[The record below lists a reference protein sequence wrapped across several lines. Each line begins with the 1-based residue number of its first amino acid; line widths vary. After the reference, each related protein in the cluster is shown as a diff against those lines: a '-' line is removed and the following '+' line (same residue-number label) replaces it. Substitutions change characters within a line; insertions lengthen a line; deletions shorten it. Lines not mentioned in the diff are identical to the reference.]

1 MLLNHETELNL
12 HQMPINL
19 EGGYLDEQI
28 ALIPKGKRRI
38 FHTHLPYQL
47 LPKSAKNN
55 PNLKIVLMT
64 RSPLSTV
71 TSFYHFLKDFHNV
84 SDAAQIFDGNFDL
97 FFRRWIEGKLYFGD
111 WFQFHQDYWENLVK
125 PAARA
130 PSVVSPDS
138 DSSPSSSSSSS
149 SPFSSPSSSPSF
161 SPGCRTRCCQPSPSK
176 RLKKTVTPPSKAQLR
191 QTANLTLRLN
201 GQTGRVLREVSNIT
215 RDISTDSRCY
225 HLSFENLKDNFV
237 GAMAGLANF
246 LQCSQSTQ
254 FYQEIQD
261 ATKIEKMRDWCQ
273 IKQQEKVLAW
283 PMCRL
288 YRTGSKTDWKKL
300 MTRKQVEL
308 VRKLCCARLRECEP
322 IFRDEQ
328 FLKSYPNKEGI
339 EEEVLAPR
347 FP

>member
-1 MLLNHETELNL
+1 MLKSVCTGLPFTPSSNDNQGQYNL
-12 HQMPINL
+12 HFFQNCAYDTQPIVNCDIIL
-19 EGGYLDEQI
+19 PLPQRLPQRLWRRPDLWRQFWPVLPPLDWRFVPI
-28 ALIPKGKRRI
+28 ISLGHFDIKRKNSSSTKCALIIP
-38 FHTHLPYQL
+38 T
-47 LPKSAKNN
+47 
-55 PNLKIVLMT
+55 
-64 RSPLSTV
+64 
-71 TSFYHFLKDFHNV
+71 
-84 SDAAQIFDGNFDL
+84 
-97 FFRRWIEGKLYFGD
+97 GKLYFGD

-254 FYQEIQD
+254 FYQV
-261 ATKIEKMRDWCQ
+261 RD
-273 IKQQEKVLAW
+273 I
-283 PMCRL
+283 
-288 YRTGSKTDWKKL
+288 T
-300 MTRKQVEL
+300 
-308 VRKLCCARLRECEP
+308 
-322 IFRDEQ
+322 
-328 FLKSYPNKEGI
+328 
-339 EEEVLAPR
+339 
-347 FP
+347 